1 MNNYQPYINFII
13 IIIIYNPFSIT
24 EEFIILNEIFK
35 EYILYTETIING
47 NYKQKKKLKS
57 LYERG

>member
-13 IIIIYNPFSIT
+13 IIIIYNPLSIT
-24 EEFIILNEIFK
+24 EKFIILNEIFK

-47 NYKQKKKLKS
+47 NYKQKEKLKS